1 MFAPLLN
8 PARFKGLRGGRGG
21 AKSHFVADR
30 LIEDCFYEHH
40 RVACLREY
48 QTSMQE
54 SSKQLLADKIRVLEL
69 EDYFRVMNTE
79 IVGPND
85 SLVVFKGLQGNS
97 VFSLKSME
105 GFDRA
110 WVEEAQATSQAS
122 LDVMSPTFR
131 AKGTELYFSW
141 NPFDTDDPVEK
152 LFNENEGDPDFIC
165 VTSSYKDNP
174 WFPESIRRDMERD
187 RIRDPD
193 KYAHVWL
200 GGYQRL
206 TQARVFHNWRITEF
220 ETPEDAR
227 FFFGADWGFSIDP
240 TVLIRCWLRGKSLMV
255 DYEAYKVGCEIVDTP
270 ALFDTVPGSRK
281 WPIRAD
287 SARPETI
294 SHMKANGFPNMT
306 AAVKGK
312 NSVEDGVEFLKSYDI
327 VVHPRCVRTS
337 DELSKYSYKV
347 DKRTNDVLP
356 VLDDKANHVI
366 DSLRYA
372 LEGERL
378 APKKLNINR
387 ELIQRIQGHTRPTP
401 RAARVL
407 YG

>member
-1 MFAPLLN
+1 MFAPLLK
-8 PARFKGLRGGRGG
+8 PARYKGARGGRGG
-21 AKSHFVADR
+21 AKSHFVADKI
-30 LIEDCFYEHH
+30 IEDCFYEHH

-54 SSKQLLADKIRVLEL
+54 SSKQLLQDKINALGLEN
-69 EDYFRVMNTE
+69 DFRVINTE
-79 IVGPND
+79 ISGPND
-85 SLVVFKGLQGNS
+85 SLIVFKGLQGNA

-105 GFDRA
+105 GFDRV
-110 WVEEAQATSQAS
+110 WVEEAQSISQAS

-131 AKGTELYFSW
+131 VDGTEMYFTW
-141 NPFDTDDPVEK
+141 NPFDDDDPVEK
-152 LFNENEGDPDFIC
+152 LFNENVDDPDFIC
-165 VTSSYKDNP
+165 VTSTWEDNP
-174 WFPESIRRDMERD
+174 WFPEALRRDMERD
-187 RIRDPD
+187 RRRDPD

-200 GGYQRL
+200 GEYQKVS
-206 TQARVFHNWRITEF
+206 QARVFHNWRITDF
-220 ETPEDAR
+220 ETPDDTR
-227 FFFGADWGFSIDP
+227 FFFGADWGFSVDP
-240 TVLIRCWLRGKSLMV
+240 SVLVRCWLRGKSLMV

-270 ALFDTVPGSRK
+270 ALFDTVPGSRL

-294 SHMKANGFPNMT
+294 SHMQRNGYPKIT
-306 AAVKGK
+306 GAVKGK

-327 VVHPRCVRTS
+327 VVHPRCVHTS
-337 DELSKYSYKV
+337 NELSRYSYKI
-347 DKRTNDVLP
+347 DKRTGDVLP
-356 VLDDKANHVI
+356 VLEDSSNHVI

-387 ELIQRIQGHTRPTP
+387 ELIQRVQGYTP
-401 RAARVL
+401 RRAERTI